1 MWLKQLSTHAKK
13 HLRGLLFP
21 GPLIKLRGFPHLT
34 VEGSSVSWLQHRAP
48 EDRQSGHEAA
58 GLAPSLPLPGA
69 STSSTASSPQPVSP
83 AFLLAKLP
91 REPSRSQHESSLPG
105 TSLLSALRLWTGLT
119 CERVRGS
126 FSASSVQRTGQ
137 SILGR
142 RMERGGEQTPSI
154 WGLFA
159 RTISGQRHVCLEPSS
174 F

>member
-1 MWLKQLSTHAKK
+1 MALVVKNPPVNAGNMRHGFDPWVGKVPWRRAWQPTPVFWTGESHGQRSLAGYSPWVTKSQMWLKQLSTHAKK

-105 TSLLSALRLWTGLT
+105 TSLLSALRL
-119 CERVRGS
+119 
-126 FSASSVQRTGQ
+126 
-137 SILGR
+137 
-142 RMERGGEQTPSI
+142 
-154 WGLFA
+154 
-159 RTISGQRHVCLEPSS
+159 
-174 F
+174 